1 MLWTC
6 TAHGEG
12 GPPRSSVKCTAPG
25 APPSLCDPVPK
36 HHVGVRYNRLSDAP
50 ETTCKPGLYFKSPF
64 EVIVPMPAKIV
75 KREFTLCS
83 RSSGA

>member
-1 MLWTC
+1 M
-6 TAHGEG
+6 
-12 GPPRSSVKCTAPG
+12 
-25 APPSLCDPVPK
+25 PK